1 MKLSEGQLRAAATW
15 WTQRIRL
22 GALWP
27 SEIVKV
33 FPNTGELR
41 EDATR
46 RIEAAAPRPEQL
58 PVFQV
63 ALERRLAEANP
74 SRLDTIA
81 VRHVEILRAA
91 ADEAGISWDRFQP
104 YISMLFLAGGVQVRD
119 GFRAELVDI
128 YVEPLTDDIALSVL
142 EANDAVAE
150 DEGTGDR
157 RGRFALAYLRERLK
171 RSRRYAI
178 GDPKHVELWD
188 AINDVVKASGG
199 NPGCTSV
206 ERQKAVVRVER
217 ALEAIA
223 GQPGPFGERA

>member
-1 MKLSEGQLRAAATW
+1 LKLSGGQVRAAAIW

-22 GALWP
+22 GAIWP
-27 SEIVKV
+27 SELVEV

-74 SRLDTIA
+74 SRVDTIA
-81 VRHVEILRAA
+81 VRHVEVLRAA

-119 GFRAELVDI
+119 GFRAELMDI
-128 YVEPLTDDIALSVL
+128 YVEPLTVDIALSVL

-157 RGRFALAYLRERLK
+157 RGRFALAFLRERLK
-171 RSRRYAI
+171 EPRWRV
-178 GDPKHVELWD
+178 GDERHVELWA
-188 AINDVVKASGG
+188 AIDELIGACGG
-199 NPGCTSV
+199 NRQAKSV
-206 ERQKAVVRVER
+206 QRMTCVARVER
-217 ALEAIA
+217 ALTALA
-223 GQPGPFGERA
+223 GEPNPMRTDR